1 LVPSP
6 NVAEDHQTQNALAL
20 VKKDAAI
27 MVKDIEAKEQLIKTA
42 LQLIQNDAELKK
54 LAVNILKLAEQN
66 SAKRIVDEI
75 EKIVTR

>member
-1 LVPSP
+1 VPSP

-27 MVKDIEAKEQLIKTA
+27 MVKDVEANGQLIKTA
-42 LQLIQNDAELKK
+42 LELIQNDTELEK
-54 LAVNILKLAEQN
+54 LAQNILKLAEQN

-75 EKIVTR
+75 EKIIHNA